1 MLGALRERCARI
13 RAFFRTS
20 DLDRDFEE
28 ELQSHVAML
37 TEDNLRRGLT
47 PEAARRAA
55 LIRVGGAASLHERHR
70 EARGLPAFE
79 TLLHDLRF
87 ASRLLVKD
95 RWFTAAVV
103 VALAL
108 GVGVNT
114 TVFTVIN
121 GWNLRDL
128 PVDEPGRV
136 THLGTRDANGR
147 PRGVSYPDFLD
158 WRNGLRAFTGL
169 AAYADTSMILGVA
182 GRPADHLAG
191 CFVSANA
198 FSALRERPIVGRD
211 FRPED
216 DRPGAAPVIIIG
228 HDVWTE
234 RFGADPSA
242 IGRTIRVNGA
252 PATIVGVMPPG
263 FMFPY
268 LAEIWQPIAQ
278 MPDLAAQPR
287 DARGIGVFGRLAD
300 GVTPAGARAELSAF
314 GTALAAQFPAT
325 NHGVQGTVTRFTEQY
340 FGSITDGPPL
350 ILMVAVGFVLLIAC
364 ANAANLLLARAA
376 SRAPEIALRRAL
388 GASRGRIVRQLFVE
402 SLLLAALAGVFGFLL
417 AWPLTRAIAAETADF
432 GLPYW
437 ARITFDGRV
446 FTFVAAICVATALC
460 FGVAPAWKLSRAGT
474 AERLRDAARTT
485 SEGPRSRRW
494 MSGLL
499 VGEIALSVILL
510 AQRRPADS
518 ERTGAVRGGSSDRCV
533 EPRDRAPLAAAG
545 TVRHSARA
553 DRLLRAAGAA
563 ARLHSLDVIGRNRDG
578 PAVLRR
584 HEARRGARQRS
595 RPGCGRHAIGSDARD
610 WIAVLRDAW
619 IVPSARALVR
629 STRRPSRAGD
639 RHRERAVRDGV
650 LAGARCDRT
659 THPSDRQRIGPYPIG
674 SVDHRR
680 HRTGR
685 SACAGKGGGPCRLPA
700 VACPSERDRAGDD
713 AGQGITASVSLVRE
727 EVRALDADVP
737 LYDIS
742 TLERLSQQSRW
753 IQRAVSSSSRPV
765 RFHRDAAARR
775 WTLRR
780 HDVQRVAAHVRD
792 RDTDG
797 ARAQR
802 LQVAWL
808 FSGARSC
815 TLASG
820 SQSGGRRGR
829 DGQVLRGGLVQ
840 TNPLDPFTFAI
851 VVVLLAV
858 VAVVAC
864 LAPTW
869 RASALDLSCI
879 GGNDRS
885 ILIEGATAPSAGE
898 STCGVGRCASSSG
911 FAPGSS
917 WRHVL
922 APHTTGSRR
931 ARNWRR
937 RRRRVRL
944 VDVGGHRLHIW
955 CTGVGGRR

>member
-1 MLGALRERCARI
+1 MLGALREQCKRI
-13 RAFFRTS
+13 RALFRTR

-47 PEAARRAA
+47 PEEARRAA

-70 EARGLPAFE
+70 EARGLPAFD
-79 TLLHDLRF
+79 TLVHDLRL
-87 ASRLLVKD
+87 ALRLLIKD

-136 THLGTRDANGR
+136 MHLGTRDAHGR
-147 PRGVSYPDFLD
+147 PRGVSYLDFLD
-158 WRNGLRAFTGL
+158 WRDGLRAFSGL
-169 AAYADTSMILGVA
+169 AAYADTSMILGVE
-182 GRPADHLAG
+182 GRPADRLAG

-198 FSALRERPIVGRD
+198 FSALRERSIVGRD
-211 FRPED
+211 FRPEE
-216 DRPGAAPVIIIG
+216 DRLGAAPVIIIG
-228 HDVWTE
+228 HGVWAE

-252 PATIVGVMPPG
+252 PATIIGVMPPG
-263 FMFPY
+263 LRFPY
-268 LAEIWQPIAQ
+268 LAEVWQPLAQ
-278 MPDLAAQPR
+278 MPGLAAQPR
-287 DARGIGVFGRLAD
+287 DARAIAVFGRLAD
-300 GVTPAGARAELSAF
+300 GVTLAHARAELSALA
-314 GTALAAQFPAT
+314 TALAGQFPAT
-325 NHGVQGTVTRFTEQY
+325 NRGVQGTVVKFTEQY
-340 FGSITDGPPL
+340 FGSMTDGPPL

-376 SRAPEIALRRAL
+376 SRAPEISLRRAL

-446 FTFVAAICVATALC
+446 FGFVAAICVATALV
-460 FGVAPAWKLSRAGT
+460 FGLAPAWKLSRAGT

-510 AQRRPADS
+510 ASAGLLIRSARALYAADQAIDVSNLVTARLSLPPGQYGTPQKRIAFYEQLELRLASIPSMSSAAIGTALPFFGATRRDVALDS
-518 ERTGAVRGGSSDRCV
+518 DLD
-533 EPRDRAPLAAAG
+533 PAAAG
-545 TVRHSARA
+545 TRSAQT
-553 DRLLRAAGAA
+553 L
-563 ARLHSLDVIGRNRDG
+563 
-578 PAVLRR
+578 
-584 HEARRGARQRS
+584 
-595 RPGCGRHAIGSDARD
+595 AIGSRYFETLGLSLQRGRSFDARD
-610 WIAVLRDAW
+610 GLPGQETV
-619 IVPSARALVR
+619 IVNERFVTAYLPGHDTIGRRIRLIDNGSARTSSSPLTIVGIAPTVR
-629 STRRPSRAGD
+629 HAPATEASPVVYLPWRARPASTMQVMMRSRG
-639 RHRERAVRDGV
+639 
-650 LAGARCDRT
+650 RT
-659 THPSDRQRIGPYPIG
+659 
-674 SVDHRR
+674 
-680 HRTGR
+680 
-685 SACAGKGGGPCRLPA
+685 AAA
-700 VACPSERDRAGDD
+700 
-713 AGQGITASVSLVRE
+713 VSLVRE

-737 LYDIS
+737 LYNIS

-753 IQRAVSSSSRPV
+753 TQRAVSSLVGLFASIATLLSAMGLYAVTTYSISR
-765 RFHRDAAARR
+765 R
-775 WTLRR
+775 TSEIGLRM
-780 HDVQRVAAHVRD
+780 AL
-792 RDTDG
+792 G
-797 ARAQR
+797 AQR

-808 FSGARSC
+808 FLRGTLVHVGLGLTIGVAGAV
-815 TLASG
+815 AM
-820 SQSGGRRGR
+820 
-829 DGQVLRGGLVQ
+829 GQVLRGVLVQ
-840 TNPLDPFTFAI
+840 TNALDPFTFAI

-869 RASALDLSCI
+869 RASALDPAVAL
-879 GGNDRS
+879 
-885 ILIEGATAPSAGE
+885 
-898 STCGVGRCASSSG
+898 
-911 FAPGSS
+911 
-917 WRHVL
+917 
-922 APHTTGSRR
+922 RR
-931 ARNWRR
+931 
-937 RRRRVRL
+937 
-944 VDVGGHRLHIW
+944 D
-955 CTGVGGRR
+955 

>member
-1 MLGALRERCARI
+1 MLGALREQCARI
-13 RAFFRTS
+13 RAWFRTG

-47 PEAARRAA
+47 PEEARRAA

-70 EARGLPAFE
+70 EARGLPAFD

-87 ASRLLVKD
+87 ALRLLVKD

-136 THLGTRDANGR
+136 MHLGTRDAQGR

-158 WRNGLRAFTGL
+158 WRDGLRAFTGL
-169 AAYADTSMILGVA
+169 AAYADTSMILGVE

-228 HDVWTE
+228 HGVWTE
-234 RFGADPSA
+234 RLGADPSA

-278 MPDLAAQPR
+278 MPDLAPQSR
-287 DARGIGVFGRLAD
+287 DARAIGVFGRLAD
-300 GVTPAGARAELSAF
+300 GVTLAEARAELSAF

-325 NHGVQGTVTRFTEQY
+325 NQGVQGTVTNFTERY

-376 SRAPEIALRRAL
+376 SRAPEISLRRAL

-446 FTFVAAICVATALC
+446 FGFVAAICVATALV
-460 FGVAPAWKLSRAGT
+460 FGLAPAWKLSRAGT

-499 VGEIALSVILL
+499 VGEIALSVVLL
-510 AQRRPADS
+510 ASAGLLIRSARALYAADQAIDVSNLVTARLSLPPGQYGTPQERIAFYEQLELRLASIPSMSSAAIGTALPFFGATRRDVALDS
-518 ERTGAVRGGSSDRCV
+518 DLD
-533 EPRDRAPLAAAG
+533 PAAAG
-545 TVRHSARA
+545 TRSAQT
-553 DRLLRAAGAA
+553 L
-563 ARLHSLDVIGRNRDG
+563 
-578 PAVLRR
+578 
-584 HEARRGARQRS
+584 
-595 RPGCGRHAIGSDARD
+595 AIGSRYFETLGLSLQRGRPFDARD
-610 WIAVLRDAW
+610 GLPGQETVIVNERFVTAYLPGPDA
-619 IVPSARALVR
+619 IGRRIRLIDSGSARTSSSPLTIVGIAPSVR
-629 STRRPSRAGD
+629 HAPATEAGPVVYLPWRARPAATMQVMMRSRGNTA
-639 RHRERAVRDGV
+639 
-650 LAGARCDRT
+650 
-659 THPSDRQRIGPYPIG
+659 
-674 SVDHRR
+674 
-680 HRTGR
+680 
-685 SACAGKGGGPCRLPA
+685 
-700 VACPSERDRAGDD
+700 
-713 AGQGITASVSLVRE
+713 ASVSLMRE

-737 LYDIS
+737 LYNIS

-753 IQRAVSSSSRPV
+753 TQRAVSSLLGLFASIATLLSAMGLYAVTTYSISR
-765 RFHRDAAARR
+765 RTSEIGIRMA
-775 WTLRR
+775 L
-780 HDVQRVAAHVRD
+780 
-792 RDTDG
+792 G
-797 ARAQR
+797 AQR

-808 FSGARSC
+808 FLRGTLVHVGLGLTIGVAGA
-815 TLASG
+815 AAM
-820 SQSGGRRGR
+820 
-829 DGQVLRGGLVQ
+829 GQVLRGVLVQ
-840 TNPLDPFTFAI
+840 TNALDPFTFAI

-858 VAVVAC
+858 VAMVAC

-869 RASALDLSCI
+869 RASALDPAVAL
-879 GGNDRS
+879 
-885 ILIEGATAPSAGE
+885 
-898 STCGVGRCASSSG
+898 
-911 FAPGSS
+911 
-917 WRHVL
+917 
-922 APHTTGSRR
+922 RR
-931 ARNWRR
+931 
-937 RRRRVRL
+937 
-944 VDVGGHRLHIW
+944 D
-955 CTGVGGRR
+955 

>member
-20 DLDRDFEE
+20 DLDRDFDE

-37 TEDNLRRGLT
+37 TEDNIRRGMA
-47 PEAARRAA
+47 PEEARRAA
-55 LIRVGGAASLHERHR
+55 LIRVGGATSLRERHR
-70 EARGLPAFE
+70 EARGLPAFDS
-79 TLLHDLRF
+79 LLQDLRF
-87 ASRLLVKD
+87 ALRLLVKD
-95 RWFTAAVV
+95 RWFTTAVV

-128 PVDEPGRV
+128 PVDEPGRLM
-136 THLGTRDANGR
+136 HLGTRDAQGR
-147 PRGVSYPDFLD
+147 PRGVSYLDFLD
-158 WRNGLRAFTGL
+158 WRDGSRTFTGL
-169 AAYADTSMILGVA
+169 AAYADTSVNLGVES
-182 GRPADHLAG
+182 RPADHLAG

-198 FSALRERPIVGRD
+198 FSVLRERPIVGRD

-216 DRPGAAPVIIIG
+216 DRLGAAPVIIIG
-228 HDVWTE
+228 HGVWTE
-234 RFGADPSA
+234 RLGADPST

-287 DARGIGVFGRLAD
+287 DARAIGVFGRLAD
-300 GVTPAGARAELSAF
+300 GVTLAEARAELSAF

-325 NHGVQGTVTRFTEQY
+325 NQGVQGTVTKFTEQY

-376 SRAPEIALRRAL
+376 SRAPEISLRRAL

-446 FTFVAAICVATALC
+446 FGFVSAICVATALV
-460 FGVAPAWKLSRAGT
+460 FGLAPAWKLSRAGT

-510 AQRRPADS
+510 ASAGLLIRSARALYAADQTIDVSNLVTARLSLPPGQYGTPQERIAFYEQLELRLASIPSMSSAAIGTALPFFGATRRDMVLDS
-518 ERTGAVRGGSSDRCV
+518 DLD
-533 EPRDRAPLAAAG
+533 PAAAG
-545 TVRHSARA
+545 TRSAQT
-553 DRLLRAAGAA
+553 L
-563 ARLHSLDVIGRNRDG
+563 
-578 PAVLRR
+578 
-584 HEARRGARQRS
+584 
-595 RPGCGRHAIGSDARD
+595 AIGSRYFETLGLSMRRGRSFDARD
-610 WIAVLRDAW
+610 GLPGQETAIVNERFVTMYLPGPDAIGRRIRLIDSGSSRASSAPLTIVGIAPTIRHTPARDASP
-619 IVPSARALVR
+619 VVYLPFRAQPAATMEIMMR
-629 STRRPSRAGD
+629 SRAN
-639 RHRERAVRDGV
+639 
-650 LAGARCDRT
+650 
-659 THPSDRQRIGPYPIG
+659 S
-674 SVDHRR
+674 
-680 HRTGR
+680 
-685 SACAGKGGGPCRLPA
+685 
-700 VACPSERDRAGDD
+700 
-713 AGQGITASVSLVRE
+713 TASVSLLRE
-727 EVRALDADVP
+727 EVRTLDADVP
-737 LYDIS
+737 LYNIS

-753 IQRAVSSSSRPV
+753 TQRALSSMLGLFAAIATLLSAMGLYAITTYSISR
-765 RFHRDAAARR
+765 RTSEIGIRMA
-775 WTLRR
+775 L
-780 HDVQRVAAHVRD
+780 
-792 RDTDG
+792 G
-797 ARAQR
+797 AQR
-802 LQVAWL
+802 LQVSWL
-808 FSGARSC
+808 FLRGTLVHVGLGLTIGLAGAV
-815 TLASG
+815 AM
-820 SQSGGRRGR
+820 
-829 DGQVLRGGLVQ
+829 GQVLRGVLVQ
-840 TNPLDPFTFAI
+840 TNPLDPFTFAS

-869 RASALDLSCI
+869 RASALDPAVAL
-879 GGNDRS
+879 
-885 ILIEGATAPSAGE
+885 
-898 STCGVGRCASSSG
+898 
-911 FAPGSS
+911 
-917 WRHVL
+917 
-922 APHTTGSRR
+922 RR
-931 ARNWRR
+931 
-937 RRRRVRL
+937 
-944 VDVGGHRLHIW
+944 D
-955 CTGVGGRR
+955 